1 MPARRPRQT
10 DAHVGNPCTGNPA
23 HPPILRP
30 PSPPAVPV
38 QAADDAREPTA
49 SIDAM
54 LHRELYF
61 FTLYR
66 AFEAALLA
74 FAIFSPFAGRL
85 VELRYPGA
93 AQAIASFYMAAA
105 LLLLLAMRRPTLS
118 VPLLAALG
126 LALDIAI
133 ALIVKQITVGGDAMI
148 AMLLLVN
155 VGAGALLLPLRYAAG
170 LTLAASL
177 GTIGEYVIAAFRYSA
192 SQRDAVEAVMFGITY
207 LATATLTHLV
217 GQQLRSSAALAD
229 RRGREVANL
238 AHLNELI
245 IRRMRTGVLVVD
257 GDNQVRLMN
266 EAAWHLLGGP
276 RPDQRDLPTLSPVL
290 AQRLQRWRLDRM
302 QNAEPVA
309 LAEDRQPVIPRIATL
324 TVIDEL
330 FMVFL
335 DDSTL
340 VSRRAEELTL
350 GTLGRLSAG
359 IAHEVRNP
367 LSAIK
372 HSAQLLQESPDLGE
386 MDQRLVEIVLT
397 HCNRMNDIV
406 ENVLG
411 LARRERSQPE
421 QVELGQWM
429 QTFVDEF
436 HGTHFVEG
444 HELHAVPAAQPVVA
458 MVDPQQLHQVISAL
472 IHNAIAYGHLPGE
485 PARITL
491 AVRQASSSAAPIIE
505 VIDRGPGIPPA
516 VASQIFE
523 PFYTSS
529 ELGSGLGLYIARQ
542 LCEANQALLEY
553 VPVPAGGACFRIS
566 LARPVPL
573 VGGGNRPTA
582 THRPAG

>member
-1 MPARRPRQT
+1 
-10 DAHVGNPCTGNPA
+10 
-23 HPPILRP
+23 
-30 PSPPAVPV
+30 
-38 QAADDAREPTA
+38 
-49 SIDAM
+49 M

-66 AFEAALLA
+66 AFEASLLA
-74 FAIFSPFAGRL
+74 FATFSPFAGGL
-85 VELRYPGA
+85 IEMSYPGL
-93 AQAIASFYMAAA
+93 AQAIASVYMAAA
-105 LLLLLAMRRPTLS
+105 LVFLLAMRRPALS
-118 VPLLAALG
+118 VAMMAAAG
-126 LALDIAI
+126 LALDVAV
-133 ALIVKQITVGGDAMI
+133 ALVIKHTTVGGDGVI

-170 LTLAASL
+170 LALAASL
-177 GTIGEYVIAAFRYSA
+177 GTIGEHLIAALRHGA
-192 SQRDAVEAVMFGITY
+192 TQRDVVETIMFAVTY
-207 LATATLTHLV
+207 LATAALTHLV

-229 RRGREVANL
+229 RRGVEVANL

-257 GDNQVRLMN
+257 GDDHVRLMN

-276 RPDQRDLPTLSPVL
+276 RPDQRHLPDLSPVL
-290 AQRLQRWRLDRM
+290 ARRLARWRLDRV
-302 QNAEPVA
+302 QDTDPVS

-330 FMVFL
+330 FMIFL
-335 DDSTL
+335 DDSSL

-350 GTLGRLSAG
+350 GTLGRLAAG

-372 HSAQLLQESPDLGE
+372 HSAQLLEESPDLGE
-386 MDQRLVEIVLT
+386 MDRRLVEIVLT

-406 ENVLG
+406 ENVLS

-421 QVELGQWM
+421 HVELASWAQE
-429 QTFVDEF
+429 FVDEF
-436 HGTHFVEG
+436 RRTHFVDG
-444 HELHAVPAAQPVVA
+444 HELHAAIVTAPVVA

-472 IHNAIAYGHLPGE
+472 IQNAIHYGHLPGE
-485 PARITL
+485 PARISV
-491 AVRQASSSAAPIIE
+491 AVRQANASAAPIVE
-505 VIDRGPGIPPA
+505 VIDRGPGIPLA
-516 VASQIFE
+516 VAAQIFE

-529 ELGSGLGLYIARQ
+529 EIGSGLGLYIARQ

-553 VPVPAGGACFRIS
+553 APVPAGGACFRIT

-573 VGGGNRPTA
+573 VGGGKRSISTREA
-582 THRPAG
+582 AG